1 MSFVVNPQIPSAQ
14 SLGLSQADDSHHAG
28 DLDQT
33 GIRSITCPADHVLFR
48 AGEPRNAAYLIDS
61 GEVQLLGAAGET
73 ICTLGP
79 GEIFGEM
86 ALVDGGMRTVTAMTT
101 ALSDIFVIPRTALQ
115 DRIRNLDPILSLM
128 IGLLIE
134 RYRAAR
140 PQMPESIRQ
149 DQVGELSA
157 KLDKTNKLPD
167 DLAGLSNIRLQ
178 KESALKELKLEQELR
193 QGLARNELFPV
204 FQPILNLADRRIV
217 GFETLIRWN
226 HPDKGMVYPDK
237 FIPVAERTGV
247 VQLLDRMMLNRACDL
262 IPSLLKTTQGKTP
275 DFFVSVNLSGINF
288 ATLDVIQSVREALVQ
303 SEVEPHHLKLEIT
316 ESALIADPQKAEQ
329 VLHGLK
335 ALGVTIALDDF
346 GTGYSSL
353 GYLHR
358 FPIDSLKID
367 RSFVSQMQKA
377 PKSLDI
383 VRAIVGLARNF
394 NLGVIAEG
402 IETEQDLAT
411 INSLG
416 CDMGQGYLFGK
427 PMSIDDAHDFIRSN
441 LIGRNLNAAI

>member
-1 MSFVVNPQIPSAQ
+1 
-14 SLGLSQADDSHHAG
+14 
-28 DLDQT
+28 
-33 GIRSITCPADHVLFR
+33 
-48 AGEPRNAAYLIDS
+48 
-61 GEVQLLGAAGET
+61 
-73 ICTLGP
+73 
-79 GEIFGEM
+79 
-86 ALVDGGMRTVTAMTT
+86 
-101 ALSDIFVIPRTALQ
+101 VIPRTALQ

-149 DQVGELSA
+149 DQVNDLSA
-157 KLDKTNKLPD
+157 VLEKTNKLPD
-167 DLAGLSNIRLQ
+167 DLAGLSNIRVQ

-193 QGLARNELFPV
+193 QGLERNELFPV
-204 FQPILNLADRRIV
+204 FQPILNLANRRII

-226 HPDKGMVYPDK
+226 HPEKGLVYPDK

-247 VQLLDRMMLNRACDL
+247 VQLLDKMMLARACDL
-262 IPSLLKTTQGKTP
+262 IPSLLKTTQGKAP

-288 ATLDVIQSVREALVQ
+288 ATLDVIHSVREALVQ
-303 SEVEPHHLKLEIT
+303 SEVEPQHLKLEIT

-329 VLHGLK
+329 VLHGLR

-358 FPIDSLKID
+358 FPIDSIKID
-367 RSFVSQMQKA
+367 RSFVSQIHKA

-402 IETEQDLAT
+402 IETEQDMAM
-411 INSLG
+411 ISSLG
-416 CDMGQGYLFGK
+416 CEMGQGYLFGK
-427 PMSIDDAHDFIRSN
+427 PMSIDDAHDFIRAN
-441 LIGRNLNAAI
+441 LISQKA